1 MEKLVEANSSF
12 ALDMF
17 SQLNKEQPT
26 GNIFFSPLSVSAAL
40 AMLSLGSRTNTAEQ
54 MAKVLHFEGKSGDAL
69 HKSFLQ
75 LHDAVNSQHA
85 KYALHMANR
94 LYGDKG
100 FTFLKEFLETTLTL
114 YRAELEPVDFVKAPE
129 DSRLKINGWVEE
141 QTAGKITNI
150 LSKDVINSMTR
161 MVLVNAIYFKGK
173 WENTFKTEDTR
184 EADFFLN
191 KNETKKVQMMMQ
203 EDEFMYGSIELE
215 KSAPQMMMQQQQQQ
229 QQRVMLQPVA
239 LPENSVHILELPY
252 IDNELSMLLL
262 LPSSITDDSTGLKQL
277 EKELNL
283 EKLREWTH
291 SSKMFKKKLE
301 VFLPKFRLE
310 TLYGLRKPLSE
321 LGMPDAFS
329 AKTADFSG
337 ITGNRD
343 LFVSAVVH
351 KAFVEVN
358 EEGTEAAAATAVVM
372 MLGCMPTPPQIVRF
386 DHPFLFFIRH
396 NSSGSILFWG
406 RYTSP

>member
-100 FTFLKEFLETTLTL
+100 FTFLKEFLETTLKL
-114 YRAELEPVDFVKAPE
+114 YQAQLAPVDFVKAPE

-141 QTAGKITNI
+141 QTAGKIKDL
-150 LSKDVINSMTR
+150 LSEGVINSMTR
-161 MVLVNAIYFKGK
+161 MVLVNAIYFKGN
-173 WENTFKTEDTR
+173 WERKFKTQKTH

-191 KNETKKVQMMMQ
+191 KNETKKVQMMRQ
-203 EDEFMYGSIELE
+203 EDDFRYGSIELV
-215 KSAPQMMMQQQQQQ
+215 KGPPLKMQQQQ

-277 EKELNL
+277 EKELSL
-283 EKLREWTH
+283 EKLRKWTH
-291 SSKMFKKKLE
+291 SSKMFKKKVQ

-310 TLYGLRKPLSE
+310 ESYGLQKPLSE

-329 AKTADFSG
+329 SKTADFSG

-358 EEGTEAAAATAVVM
+358 EEGTEAAAATAAVM
-372 MLGCMPTPPQIVRF
+372 NCYSMRAPPPIVRF

-396 NSSGSILFWG
+396 NNSGSILFWG

>member
-75 LHDAVNSQHA
+75 LHDAVNSKHA

-114 YRAELEPVDFVKAPE
+114 YRAELAPVDFVNAPE

-141 QTAGKITNI
+141 QTAGKI
-150 LSKDVINSMTR
+150 KDLLAKEVIDSVTR
-161 MVLVNAIYFKGK
+161 MVLVNAIYFKGN
-173 WENTFKTEDTR
+173 WETKFKTEETH

-191 KNETKKVQMMMQ
+191 KNETKKVKMMRQ
-203 EDEFMYGSIELE
+203 EDKFMYGSIELV
-215 KSAPQMMMQQQQQQ
+215 KSPPPMMQQQ
-229 QQRVMLQPVA
+229 QQRVMMYPGA
-239 LPENSVHILELPY
+239 LPENFVHILELPY

-277 EKELNL
+277 EKELSL

-291 SSKMFKKKLE
+291 SSKMDKKKVQ

-310 TLYGLRKPLSE
+310 ESYGLNKPLSD

-329 AKTADFSG
+329 SNTADFSG

-343 LFVSAVVH
+343 LFVSTVVH

-358 EEGTEAAAATAVVM
+358 EEGTEAAAATAAVM
-372 MLGCMPTPPQIVRF
+372 FRCMPTPPQIVRF

-396 NSSGSILFWG
+396 NNSGSIIFWG